1 MIQIYLH
8 LILLADTKI
17 DQIPYMCIADFA
29 LSYVSKK
36 ADDLPVEP
44 DEIKSYTVPV
54 SNLMILNLIQI

>member
-44 DEIKSYTVPV
+44 DEIT
-54 SNLMILNLIQI
+54 